1 MYYCV
6 WTSEDSLE
14 PCSSPSHFYMDSGDP
29 NTQGI
34 RCVASVLSQN
44 HLFKRIIIYFVVCMD
59 VHATV
64 CLCKLK
70 DNLPDLV
77 LYHVGSGY

>member
-1 MYYCV
+1 MMCMYLCMRMCMYYCV

-14 PCSSPSHFYMDSGDP
+14 SCSSPSHFYMDSGDP

-44 HLFKRIIIYFVVCMD
+44 HLFKKLSFIL
-59 VHATV
+59 
-64 CLCKLK
+64 LCVWMCTLQYAC
-70 DNLPDLV
+70 V
-77 LYHVGSGY
+77 S